1 MNSKTGFFQ
10 KIAQSGLQNLSPYKP
25 GKPIEELERETGRG
39 DLVKLASN
47 ENPLGPPRRVLAAIS
62 KEHGNLARYPD
73 GGAFYLKQKL
83 SERLGV
89 APEMITLGNGSNDV
103 LEMLARAFLGP
114 GTEAIVPKHC
124 FIVYPLLTKALGADL
139 VEIQT
144 INFQPD
150 LDRTLKS
157 ISEKTRMIFL
167 ANPNNPTGTW
177 ISKQEFIPFMN
188 NLPSSILVVLDEA
201 YYEYVNSQHYPDGI
215 DLQRDYENLI
225 VTRTFSKAY
234 GLAGLRIGYSV
245 SNPEIAD
252 LMNRIRQP
260 FNVNSLSLVAASLA
274 LDEID
279 FLTESISINNDGM
292 KFLEQTFSRLDLQ
305 YIPSAG
311 NFLTVDLGQN
321 ALPIYEL
328 LLQKGIIVRPIKVYG
343 LPNHLRVSI
352 GLPHENE
359 RFSAAL
365 AGVLNNFQS

>member
-1 MNSKTGFFQ
+1 MNSKSGFFL
-10 KIAQSGLQNLSPYKP
+10 KLAQSGLQNLAPYKP
-25 GKPIEELERETGRG
+25 GKPIEELERETGNR

-47 ENPLGPPRRVLAAIS
+47 ENPLGPPDRVLAAIS
-62 KEHGNLARYPD
+62 GEHGNLSRYPD

-83 SERLGV
+83 SERLNV

-114 GTEAIVPKHC
+114 GTEAIVSQHC
-124 FIVYPLLTKALGADL
+124 FVVYPLLTKALGADL

-144 INFQPD
+144 RDYQPD
-150 LDRTLKS
+150 LDSTLKS
-157 ISEKTRMIFL
+157 VTERTRMIFL

-177 ISKQEFIPFMN
+177 VSKKEIISFMN

-201 YYEYVNSQHYPDGI
+201 YYEYVNSQDYPDGI
-215 DLQRDYENLI
+215 ELQRDYENLV

-274 LDEID
+274 LDEMD
-279 FLTESISINNDGM
+279 FLGESIAINNEGM
-292 KFLEQTFSRLDLQ
+292 KVLEQTFSLLDLQ

-311 NFLTVDLGQN
+311 NFLTVDLDQN
-321 ALPIYEL
+321 ALPIYKS
-328 LLQKGIIVRPIKVYG
+328 LLQKGIIVRPIEVYG

-352 GLPHENE
+352 GLPHQNE
-359 RFSAAL
+359 RFSVAL
-365 AGVLNNFQS
+365 SEVLSNFQS